1 MSTVMRAKMKIS
13 EIQQFSDA
21 QRLTLSGVGNDGAY
35 PEDGASDDNT
45 FARWTPQAD
54 MTMTINNPNLLGQ
67 FEEGQKF
74 YIDFTRAE

>member
-1 MSTVMRAKMKIS
+1 MKIS
-13 EIQQFSDA
+13 GIQQFTDS
-21 QRLTLSGVGNDGAY
+21 QRLTLNAVGKDGAY
-35 PEDGASDDNT
+35 PEDGTSEDNT